1 MHQHHLAHSCNL
13 PLFLLTEGI
22 KKLTQTAVQMPLFFY
37 AAKGKKSLNSCV
49 NGTHPGGIPKAKF
62 LQNL

>member
-22 KKLTQTAVQMPLFFY
+22 KELTQTAVQMPLFFY
-37 AAKGKKSLNSCV
+37 AVNGKKKSEQLCQWNTSRW
-49 NGTHPGGIPKAKF
+49 HP
-62 LQNL
+62 

>member
-1 MHQHHLAHSCNL
+1 MQFHLVHSCNL
-13 PLFLLTEGI
+13 PSFLLTEGI
-22 KKLTQTAVQMPLFFY
+22 KKLTQTVVQMPLFLMQQM
-37 AAKGKKSLNSCV
+37 KKSLNSCV